1 MKKLTFLPT
10 LVLAALTVIFPAH
23 AVELVKADVID
34 NTSLTL
40 QAKQMLTI
48 EIKKMHV
55 KTNVQENLKVVKNA
69 LDEKVKATVV
79 NADKSSNYAI
89 NLAD

>member
-10 LVLAALTVIFPAH
+10 FVLVALTTIFPAS
-23 AVELVKADVID
+23 AIELIKADVID

-55 KTNVQENLKVVKNA
+55 ETNVQENLKIVKNA
-69 LDEKVKATVV
+69 LDEKVKATTV
-79 NADKSSNYAI
+79 NVDKSSNYAI